1 MNRIGSA
8 AEIGELEW
16 MLNSGSSS
24 EWGDDQLPDD
34 DQLIGTQVWTETS
47 PDQLVVIWR
56 SNFHQ
61 TGFTE
66 VKINDADDRPHLV
79 RLKNLSQLTR
89 SGERTRRSIKENAR
103 EDFSGEGM

>member
-1 MNRIGSA
+1 MQNRTSTVEVNRIGSA

-34 DQLIGTQVWTETS
+34 DQLIGTQGWTETS

-56 SNFHQ
+56 SYFHQ

-66 VKINDADDRPHLV
+66 VKVHDADDR
-79 RLKNLSQLTR
+79 
-89 SGERTRRSIKENAR
+89 
-103 EDFSGEGM
+103 

>member
-1 MNRIGSA
+1 MQNRTSTVEVNRIGSA

-34 DQLIGTQVWTETS
+34 DQLIGTQGWTETS

-56 SNFHQ
+56 SYFHQ

-66 VKINDADDRPHLV
+66 VKVHDADDRPHLA
-79 RLKNLSQLTR
+79 RL
-89 SGERTRRSIKENAR
+89 EN
-103 EDFSGEGM
+103 